1 MPPECRLNGA
11 WQGTAASTHRA
22 NLQTRHGFCSKAHE
36 RLHRCAATVAS
47 AAPESGTGNNIGKT
61 GRTAIMRRIHLKP
74 LVASAVLL
82 ATLAS
87 YGNAYAQGAPQAIT
101 EKRTDVV
108 QLASGYRASKLNG
121 VDVYNRN
128 KDTIGTLDDLIV
140 SPGAD
145 HGTYAILSVGGF
157 LGMGKHLVA
166 VPFADLQI
174 NNRRVVLPEATKQ
187 SIEAMPEF
195 KYAPD

>member
-1 MPPECRLNGA
+1 
-11 WQGTAASTHRA
+11 
-22 NLQTRHGFCSKAHE
+22 
-36 RLHRCAATVAS
+36 
-47 AAPESGTGNNIGKT
+47 
-61 GRTAIMRRIHLKP
+61 MRKIQLKP
-74 LVASAVLL
+74 FVASAVLL
-82 ATLAS
+82 AALAS

-140 SPGAD
+140 SPSAD
-145 HGTYAILSVGGF
+145 RSTYAILSVGGF

-174 NNRRVVLPEATKQ
+174 NNRRVVLPNATRQ

>member
-1 MPPECRLNGA
+1 MTKIHFKPFI
-11 WQGTAASTHRA
+11 AA
-22 NLQTRHGFCSKAHE
+22 
-36 RLHRCAATVAS
+36 
-47 AAPESGTGNNIGKT
+47 
-61 GRTAIMRRIHLKP
+61 
-74 LVASAVLL
+74 AVLL
-82 ATLAS
+82 TALSS

-140 SPGAD
+140 SPAAD

-174 NNRRVVLPEATKQ
+174 SNRRVVLPQATKQ